1 MIFSDAQHAA
11 QLINTKSLPP
21 GLSHIQALAAQARAY
36 DVLKPYPLHWF
47 KNWKEEDRG
56 PLPRCMPIAK
66 SIVKRGARWLFGK
79 PIELKCP
86 GNDALEEAVEKVWK
100 QNRLDSRLVAIAR
113 RGAIEGGV
121 ALKFAYDETAF
132 PNVTVQ
138 SLSIVSQVRL
148 FYHPHNREKLMMAR
162 VQYPYYDSAEGCA
175 YWYREEWTDAQEVHY
190 YPVKDEALHRA
201 NPDTYTGWEIDT
213 EASGANPFGL
223 IPIHL
228 IKNIETDDVWGA
240 GDLWE
245 PDDELDGGL
254 YRVLDR
260 IHLTYHL
267 MDKSN
272 QFDSQVNPIFIDAD
286 ADQDDLSKPQL
297 PGQPLVLEST
307 NPEGGRAGQVA
318 FPPSG
323 NALRPAMMEY
333 AHDLRKQILTAT
345 SSVEVD
351 QSEISN
357 MGNLTSAVLTQLY
370 LPQIE
375 LTEDKRKT
383 YGQDGIAPFLAK
395 MAIGLQRAGVP
406 MGVNEA
412 DDSTYTI
419 EIGWSPYFP
428 FTEDEKT
435 AIVTR
440 IQQEE
445 GAGYLTHD
453 RAIEEVSEME
463 GRTEIEEMKAELA
476 SQAVTEPPEGGD
488 VNDENAGA

>member
-1 MIFSDAQHAA
+1 MIFSDAQYAA

-21 GLSHIQALAAQARAY
+21 GLTHIQTLAAQARAY
-36 DVLKPYPLHWF
+36 DAMKPYPLFWF

-66 SIVKRGARWLFGK
+66 SIVKRGSRWLFGK
-79 PIELKCP
+79 PVELRCP
-86 GNDALEEAVEKVWK
+86 GNEALEEAIEKVWK

-121 ALKFAYDETAF
+121 VLKFAYDESAF

-138 SLSIVSQVRL
+138 SLSLVTQVRL
-148 FYHPHNREKLMMAR
+148 FYHPHNREKLLMAR
-162 VQYPYYDSAEGCA
+162 IQYPYYDGVEACA
-175 YWYREEWTDAQEVHY
+175 YWYREEWTAEQETHY
-190 YPVKDEALHRA
+190 YPVKDESLQRA
-201 NPDTYTGWEIDT
+201 NPDTYESWEIDT
-213 EASGANPFGL
+213 DATIPNPFKL
-223 IPIHL
+223 IPLHV

-245 PDDELDGGL
+245 PDDEQDGGL

-260 IHLTYHL
+260 VHLTYHL

-272 QFDSQVNPIFIDAD
+272 QFDSQVNPIFMDIDV
-286 ADQDDLSKPQL
+286 DQDDINKPQQ
-297 PGQPLVLEST
+297 PGEPLNLESA
-307 NPEGGRAGQVA
+307 NPDGHPGRVA

-333 AHDLRKQILTAT
+333 ARDLRKQILAAA

-351 QSEISN
+351 QAEISN
-357 MGNLTSAVLTQLY
+357 MGNLTNAVLAQLY
-370 LPQIE
+370 LPLIE

-406 MGVNEA
+406 MGVNES
-412 DDSTYTI
+412 DESTYTV

-445 GAGYLTHD
+445 GAGYLTRD

-476 SQAVTEPPEGGD
+476 TQADLEPPVGGD
-488 VNDENAGA
+488 PNDENAGT